1 MRSFIVFLLFII
13 SFTSEAQNYYLFIGT
28 YTNTGSKGIYVY
40 RFDASTGKLTWA
52 SNTDSLVNPSYLS
65 LSPDGK
71 FLYACTET
79 RTANAGSVSA
89 FAFDAKNGKLTFLN
103 KQSSG
108 GDNPVYVT
116 VHKSRKWI
124 ALGNYSGGN
133 LAVFPVNKD
142 GSLQPYRQL
151 IQHAGSS
158 INKERQ
164 EKAHVHSTIFSP
176 DHNFLFAPD
185 LGMDKVMGYR
195 FREKE
200 AQPLTVAGDGY
211 KALAGS
217 GPRHLCFRPDGKFAY
232 LAEEMAG
239 AVVVFKY
246 NAEIGKLDPIQTL
259 VTHRDTAKGPFGSA
273 DIHPSP
279 DGRFLYVSN
288 RGKENNLAVY
298 SIDRSTGSLTI
309 AGYQFT
315 GGTVPRNFIVEP
327 SGKFLLVANQE
338 SGNVV
343 VFRINKK
350 TGLPEPTGVE
360 IKIPQPVCLQ
370 LLKL

>member
-151 IQHAGSS
+151 IQHTGSS

-246 NAEIGKLDPIQTL
+246 TAQSGKLDPIQTL
-259 VTHRDTAKGPFGSA
+259 VTHRDTARALLVLLISILRRMGGSCMCRTGEKRITLPF
-273 DIHPSP
+273 I
-279 DGRFLYVSN
+279 
-288 RGKENNLAVY
+288 
-298 SIDRSTGSLTI
+298 RSTEHGQLNDSRI
-309 AGYQFT
+309 SIHGRDGAPKFYCGAV
-315 GGTVPRNFIVEP
+315 GKIFI
-327 SGKFLLVANQE
+327 GC
-338 SGNVV
+338 
-343 VFRINKK
+343 
-350 TGLPEPTGVE
+350 
-360 IKIPQPVCLQ
+360 QPGER
-370 LLKL
+370 